1 VHHVRKLAARP
12 LSSSNR
18 AALARALWDSS
29 ASVHEAAFT
38 TARTL
43 GPRAEFLLED
53 LAWFLRPPLSRKDPR
68 PSQALLTLAAIGK
81 ASAVLLPEVLQH
93 ASVLTE
99 THERRESVMRW
110 LASLGSLAKPARSL
124 VDAVLAQP
132 TAELP
137 KPLREAAKKARKAID
152 GE

>member
-1 VHHVRKLAARP
+1 MHHVRKLATRP

-18 AALARALWDSS
+18 AALARAFWDASS
-29 ASVHEAAFT
+29 SVHEAAFT
-38 TARTL
+38 SARTL
-43 GPRAEFLLED
+43 GPQAEFLIDD
-53 LAWFLRPPLSRKDPR
+53 LAWFLRPPLSKKDPR
-68 PSQALLTLAAIGK
+68 PSQALLTLAAIGP
-81 ASAVLLPEVLQH
+81 ASAGLLPEVLQN

-99 THERRESVMRW
+99 THQRRESVMRW
-110 LASLGSLAKPARSL
+110 LAALGREAEPARAL

-137 KPLREAAKKARKAID
+137 KTLRQAAKRARKAID